1 MTNDLTV
8 RHLDADRFAIEIRG
22 HTITVD
28 QPLDAG
34 GTDTAPTPTEL
45 FIAGLAS
52 CVAFYARR
60 YLARHDLSADG
71 LTVTADYEI
80 GGRPTRV
87 TRISVLVT
95 PPHDLPADRR
105 DAFLAVASHCTVHN
119 TLTQTPSVNIE
130 LTDPNGAGVDPTHI
144 VATGQS
150 PVTV

>member
-8 RHLDADRFAIEIRG
+8 RHLDGDRFAIEIRG

-28 QPLDAG
+28 QPLADG

-60 YLARHDLSADG
+60 YLARHQLSAEG
-71 LTVTADYEI
+71 LRVSADYDI

-87 TRISVLVT
+87 TRISVLIT
-95 PPHDLPADRR
+95 PPHDLPAERR

-119 TLTQTPSVNIE
+119 TLAEAPSVDIHLADIA
-130 LTDPNGAGVDPTHI
+130 LTAS
-144 VATGQS
+144 S
-150 PVTV
+150 PVTA